1 MVTTHMFKGKKGK
14 HLDSKE
20 RLRKSLLNNIHIW
33 ASKPYSLKHPKSK
46 VSPRTLSIISRLT
59 PLFFMQQHVFVNCV
73 TWANLTKSVIP
84 KNILTKDCSWW
95 AFWKRVLLGGVLSNN
110 ATTQEWFPI
119 VLFLR
124 ALSPKSALG
133 SVLPKMLLESV
144 LPNGATTKSNITKNV
159 IAKKCSKGEFYQMC
173 S

>member
-1 MVTTHMFKGKKGK
+1 M
-14 HLDSKE
+14 
-20 RLRKSLLNNIHIW
+20 
-33 ASKPYSLKHPKSK
+33 
-46 VSPRTLSIISRLT
+46 SIL
-59 PLFFMQQHVFVNCV
+59 
-73 TWANLTKSVIP
+73 ANG
-84 KNILTKDCSWW
+84 
-95 AFWKRVLLGGVLSNN
+95 ALGGVLSNN

-133 SVLPKMLLESV
+133 SVLPKMLLDSV

-159 IAKKCSKGEFYQMC
+159 IAKKCSKGEFDQMC